1 MPRRARRTESDNSR
15 VVLPGPSAAEKFESN
30 ACQPQVK
37 VLMSLMSNCGLV
49 HRKIS
54 CSRRNGHDP
63 IPGGSNDVR
72 RREEKIHIFTRR
84 RDFGV
89 ALAVRA
95 Q

>member
-1 MPRRARRTESDNSR
+1 
-15 VVLPGPSAAEKFESN
+15 LPGPSAAEKFESN

-63 IPGGSNDVR
+63 IPGGLNDDR

-84 RDFGV
+84 RDLGV